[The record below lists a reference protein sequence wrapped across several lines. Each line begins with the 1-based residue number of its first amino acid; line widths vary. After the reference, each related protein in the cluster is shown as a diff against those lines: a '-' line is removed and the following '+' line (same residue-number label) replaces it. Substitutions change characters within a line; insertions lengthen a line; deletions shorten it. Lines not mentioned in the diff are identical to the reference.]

1 MKNQRTMQLAAA
13 VSAGALSLSLAAAPL
28 PAAAAAP
35 LPPSAGGIVSPLYA
49 IITRMDQDL
58 TLLSGGIMQC
68 EGYTKVNSAYSAKTI
83 VELQQ
88 NNGGWKTIKTWVKTG
103 GTAAEIDETQAVAK
117 GYDYRLL
124 VTHSAY
130 NANGTLAEI
139 KQLPSNTVPYK

>member
-1 MKNQRTMQLAAA
+1 MTNQRTMQLAAA

-28 PAAAAAP
+28 PAVAAAP
-35 LPPSAGGIVSPLYA
+35 LPPNAGEIVSPLYVA
-49 IITRMDQDL
+49 ITTMSQDL

-68 EGYTKVNSAYSAKTI
+68 KGNTLTVAPYSAKTV

-88 NNGGWKTIKTWVKTG
+88 DNGGWKTIKTWTKTG
-103 GTAAEIDETQAVAK
+103 GNFATIKETQAVVK

-139 KQLPSNTVPYK
+139 KQQPSNTVPYK

>member
-35 LPPSAGGIVSPLYA
+35 LSPSAGGIVSPLYA
-49 IITRMDQDL
+49 IITSMDQEL
-58 TLLSGGIMQC
+58 NLLSGGVMSC
-68 EGYTKVNSAYSAKTI
+68 YGGTTVTAFYSAKTI

-103 GTAAEIDETQAVAK
+103 GTSAEIDETQAVVK